1 MPSSLEGEPPR
12 VTNATLAFRSE
23 SQVLKLR
30 YALAQLTQA
39 HKGLNSQPNTRIWL
53 ELQISQRESWRV
65 FLWLWLMKN
74 IKGSTSATLES
85 AAPTSGARG
94 VLIPLTRKTSR

>member
-1 MPSSLEGEPPR
+1 MPTRIGGEPPR
-12 VTNATLAFRSE
+12 VTNASKAFRRE
-23 SQVLKLR
+23 SQVLKLWD
-30 YALAQLTQA
+30 ALAHLTQA

-53 ELQISQRESWRV
+53 ESQISQREGWRV

-74 IKGSTSATLES
+74 SRGSTSTTLEP